1 MWEDRRRDQERSHR
15 KRRKRWLATFRKRRP
30 ELFTP
35 GSQLEEELNK
45 EEIEVPIRKRDVVQR
60 LHRSETK
67 SVGGGLSLVFSR
79 MVL

>member
-1 MWEDRRRDQERSHR
+1 MWEDHHRDQEKSNR
-15 KRRKRWLATFRKRRP
+15 KRRKRWLATYRKRRP

-35 GSQLEEELNK
+35 GSQLEEEANK
-45 EEIEVPIRKRDVVQR
+45 EEIEVPVRKRDVVQR
-60 LHRSETK
+60 LHRSKTK